1 MSDLERAQDV
11 EDSANGEGAYAG
23 TDGLSLLE
31 DFYNTGNDDIFN
43 NWIGDALTDHEAL
56 DMRILKNALV
66 MIEMRKRHLSAQGA
80 RGSFER
86 MLESQHK
93 LSENYRELG
102 KLVFDL
108 VNGYMVE
115 AHEAVNRQQT
125 ALPA

>member
-23 TDGLSLLE
+23 TEGLSLLE
-31 DFYNTGNDDIFN
+31 DFYNPGDNDVFN
-43 NWIGDALTDHEAL
+43 NWIGDALTDHEEL
-56 DMRILKNALV
+56 DMRILKGTLT
-66 MIEMRKRHLSAQGA
+66 MIEMRRRHVRSQSA
-80 RGSFER
+80 RGSVVA

-102 KLVFDL
+102 KLVFDM

-115 AHEAVNRQQT
+115 ASERCS
-125 ALPA
+125 